1 MLTFITHV
9 YTRFQEVCRLTSP
22 MDMFELPELSTSTY
36 IKHYLCWHTSHMGT
50 IKMLYLCWLASLY
63 IWVAWFK
70 YVNTYQS
77 LSLLTY
83 IKHNLCWH
91 TSPIWAQECFIQVC
105 WLASPKWNLDLI
117 KYADLHHPRI
127 FYISWSMLTYITH
140 GYIWVAWFKYV
151 NTYQSLSLLTYIKH
165 NLCWHTS
172 PMGTIRMIYSSM
184 LTCITHV

>member
-1 MLTFITHV
+1 MN
-9 YTRFQEVCRLTSP
+9 
-22 MDMFELPELSTSTY
+22 
-36 IKHYLCWHTSHMGT
+36 
-50 IKMLYLCWLASLY
+50 
-63 IWVAWFK
+63 
-70 YVNTYQS
+70 YVDLHHIYQS
-77 LSLLTY
+77 LSLLTC

-91 TSPIWAQECFIQVC
+91 TSPIWARECFIQVC

-184 LTCITHV
+184 LTCINHIYSLSLVCWLSSPMYILDFKKYADLHHPWICLNCLN